1 MTKQARDMG
10 VIPLDEH
17 IRNLED
23 ALIEAEWHDYEEEV
37 EQLRQRIL
45 SAKIAES
52 YGERWHVPW

>member
-1 MTKQARDMG
+1 MG

-17 IRNLED
+17 IRKLED

-45 SAKIAES
+45 SAKMAES